1 MEFVP
6 YKVNEVFT
14 HKYIQVPKEL
24 FFNEFYKKKLNSD
37 SKILY
42 AFLLDR
48 LALSIKNNWTD
59 ENGNTYLIYTRKDLQ
74 ELLDLS
80 DKTVTKAFK
89 QLKEC
94 NLIFEKR
101 QGKNKPNL
109 IAPENIKNFRIGRYG
124 KLRLRYLK
132 EQKKA
137 EYTIL
142 LMDNKLQKHLMEID
156 KTAHERFELLM
167 KQFAEKENITEELKA
182 KDQLKWVG
190 LMNNIKHSTEEII
203 LKELIYI

>member
-1 MEFVP
+1 MKGELGQMEFIP

-24 FFNEFYKKKLNSD
+24 FLNEFYKKKLNSD

-89 QLKEC
+89 QLREC

-109 IAPENIKNFRIGRYG
+109 IYPGKIQHDETLNFLNRKNCDSGDGKNTIQDSENLRGNYTNNNNTKRVNSKNSFCNYEQRTYP
-124 KLRLRYLK
+124 K
-132 EQKKA
+132 EDF
-137 EYTIL
+137 L
-142 LMDNKLQKHLMEID
+142 
-156 KTAHERFELLM
+156 
-167 KQFAEKENITEELKA
+167 LKA
-182 KDQLKWVG
+182 WQWHYFLY
-190 LMNNIKHSTEEII
+190 LHM
-203 LKELIYI
+203 